1 MAGGAVYSSAKGN
14 VKRVLAI
21 RLFLAGVFI
30 YSGLIKA
37 SSSAQFAIALAPF
50 TFVPEAWLRP
60 LSVLLPVCEIASGAL
75 VLAPRTM
82 RPGAGLILGLCIIFG
97 IVLGW
102 ALANGI
108 IVSCSCFGEDDEPST
123 VKMVIALVRD
133 LVLTGVALSLL
144 VLDRK
149 LASASGVRRP

>member
-14 VKRVLAI
+14 
-21 RLFLAGVFI
+21 G
-30 YSGLIKA
+30 
-37 SSSAQFAIALAPF
+37 
-50 TFVPEAWLRP
+50 
-60 LSVLLPVCEIASGAL
+60 
-75 VLAPRTM
+75 
-82 RPGAGLILGLCIIFG
+82 IIFG

-108 IVSCSCFGEDDEPST
+108 IVSCSCFGEDDGPSA

-133 LVLTGVALSLL
+133 LVLAGVALSLL